1 MKIKEYID
9 NPMGRGDAA
18 LGINRLTLKG
28 ILTEK
33 YQRLTAKKKIKAYCY
48 TGTKKG
54 QYTIHL
60 VIPSETERD
69 NTYDVVFEF
78 TPGTKEM
85 QDAKT
90 LNDYSVR
97 VFANSPSF
105 AYTFAY
111 VYKKH
116 DLLIDFLA
124 KKLGK
129 QFVKIA
135 PDVRNRYQ
143 IVNYEKYIFFGA
155 MYVIDSGLLAK
166 KTLDGKAVAMSPL
179 TFPAKVRTLEQIMK
193 EYDVAEAKIRKQKKK
208 EKVAQQKI
216 DAEKKKEMAHIK
228 SGIHQIGHK
237 EKTMGHAV
245 SAKKPNKNIRTIG
258 SIKRK

>member
-1 MKIKEYID
+1 MTIEEYID
-9 NPMGRGDAA
+9 NPMGKGDSA
-18 LGINRLTLKG
+18 LGANRLAIKG

-33 YQRLTAKKKIKAYCY
+33 YQRLTTKKRIKTYCY
-48 TGTKKG
+48 NGTKKG
-54 QYTIHL
+54 QITIHL

-78 TPGTKEM
+78 TPKDKSM

-90 LNDYSVR
+90 LKDYDVR

-116 DLLIDFLA
+116 DLLINSLV

-129 QFVKIA
+129 SFVKIA

-143 IVNYEKYIFFGA
+143 IVSYEKYIFFGA
-155 MYVIDSGLLAK
+155 MYITESGLLTK
-166 KTLDGKAVAMSPL
+166 KTLEEKLTSMNPL
-179 TFPAKVRTLEQIMK
+179 VFPAKVRTLEQIMS
-193 EYDVAEAKIRKQKKK
+193 EYSTEEAKIRKKKRK
-208 EKVAQQKI
+208 DNVAQKKI
-216 DAEKKKEMAHIK
+216 DAEKKKEMTHIK
-228 SGIHQIGHK
+228 SGVHQVGHIQK
-237 EKTMGHAV
+237 NMGHPT
-245 SAKKPNKNIRTIG
+245 SAKKSNKSIRNISG
-258 SIKRK
+258 KKPK